1 MSLLVFFN
9 ENLKYNSNVVCKGC
23 HDFSMLASEL
33 KNIFIVQIEESNY
46 RCYMLGVTK
55 EEAILIL
62 KNSDLTEKKIFYKIG
77 LNVDR
82 LFFENILFD
91 ACKENEKFNYCRK
104 ITCQLCNRV
113 KEFNA
118 ELKKKSFSNRIKML
132 KVGFSRKKNHDKTS
146 LNLTS
151 LIYNQ
156 KTLFLSESPCRFKPQ
171 TLNP

>member
-104 ITCQLCNRV
+104 ITRQLCNRV

-118 ELKKKSFSNRIKML
+118 ELKKKVFQI
-132 KVGFSRKKNHDKTS
+132 
-146 LNLTS
+146 
-151 LIYNQ
+151 
-156 KTLFLSESPCRFKPQ
+156 E
-171 TLNP
+171 